1 MLKHKHPRQRGRVSF
16 TRLFQQFKPGD
27 SVAVVREQ
35 SEIFGYS
42 KRMQGRTGRV
52 LSKQGNA
59 YCVEI
64 SDLGK
69 PKRYFIKPVHLRRIA
84 T

>member
-1 MLKHKHPRQRGRVSF
+1 MVEHKHPRQRGKVSF
-16 TRLFQQFKPGD
+16 KRFFQQFKQGD

-42 KRMQGRTGRV
+42 KRMQGRTGKV
-52 LSKQGNA
+52 LSKQGSA

-69 PKRYFIKPVHLRRIA
+69 PKRYFIRPVHLRRIA
-84 T
+84 A

>member
-1 MLKHKHPRQRGRVSF
+1 MAEHKHPRQRGKVSF
-16 TRLFQQFKPGD
+16 MKFFQQFKPGD

-52 LSKQGNA
+52 LSQQGSA

-64 SDLGK
+64 ADLGK

-84 T
+84 A

>member
-1 MLKHKHPRQRGRVSF
+1 MLKHKHPRKRGRISF
-16 TRLFQQFKPGD
+16 TRFFQQFKKGD
-27 SVAVVREQ
+27 HVAVVREY

-42 KRMQGRTGRV
+42 TRMQGRTGEV
-52 LSKQGNA
+52 ISKQGNA
-59 YCVEI
+59 YCVEV

-69 PKRYFIKPVHLRRIA
+69 PKRYFIKPIHLTRIK